1 MKYSSIDQWKSKIKK
16 LAKENGIDVQDMQ
29 QRYILEE
36 FARMISES
44 KYKHSI
50 ILKGGFV
57 VSALLGIDERKTR
70 DIDFTFNSTIYD
82 IDQIKEIL
90 ESIINTKIEKFFNYE
105 IVNIQEEQL
114 DDHYSGFSCMI
125 DAVYEKTRIHFKLDV
140 SNNTLVYP
148 RSIETKLRSFV
159 NEEDIKVMSY
169 PIENI
174 IAEKYETTLDRGE
187 FNTRIRDLFDVHYLY
202 KNNHHLIN
210 DKLLVKTIIE
220 VSKDRN
226 TYNNLLD
233 FDELLRDLSKSKV
246 FCDNFNRYKR
256 NNHYYDETLE
266 DLFDT
271 FRKIN
276 NLVQIEL
283 H

>member
-90 ESIINTKIEKFFNYE
+90 ESFPYVTNICGRIFKSACLGDPYLTK
-105 IVNIQEEQL
+105 
-114 DDHYSGFSCMI
+114 
-125 DAVYEKTRIHFKLDV
+125 V
-140 SNNTLVYP
+140 SPPTC
-148 RSIETKLRSFV
+148 
-159 NEEDIKVMSY
+159 
-169 PIENI
+169 
-174 IAEKYETTLDRGE
+174 TTE
-187 FNTRIRDLFDVHYLY
+187 
-202 KNNHHLIN
+202 
-210 DKLLVKTIIE
+210 
-220 VSKDRN
+220 
-226 TYNNLLD
+226 
-233 FDELLRDLSKSKV
+233 
-246 FCDNFNRYKR
+246 
-256 NNHYYDETLE
+256 
-266 DLFDT
+266 
-271 FRKIN
+271 
-276 NLVQIEL
+276 
-283 H
+283 

>member
-1 MKYSSIDQWKSKIKK
+1 
-16 LAKENGIDVQDMQ
+16 MQ

-159 NEEDIKVMSY
+159 NEEDIVMS
-169 PIENI
+169 
-174 IAEKYETTLDRGE
+174 
-187 FNTRIRDLFDVHYLY
+187 
-202 KNNHHLIN
+202 
-210 DKLLVKTIIE
+210 LVM
-220 VSKDRN
+220 S
-226 TYNNLLD
+226 
-233 FDELLRDLSKSKV
+233 
-246 FCDNFNRYKR
+246 
-256 NNHYYDETLE
+256 
-266 DLFDT
+266 
-271 FRKIN
+271 
-276 NLVQIEL
+276 
-283 H
+283 